1 MSSEWPLVRL
11 GDLVTLK
18 GGFAYKGEHL
28 GSGEVKLLGM
38 GVVSH
43 SERFLKNGMRS
54 YGGEFSESFRANSGD
69 IVIATRQQSDNLPIL
84 GCPALVPSDLTDT
97 DIVVGTNLYK
107 VTNQSDVDNKFLYW
121 LLRGNEYRNRILEC
135 SKGTTVRMITK
146 DAVENFTFPCPPLP
160 VRREISHFLDALDD
174 RITLLRE
181 TNATLEAIA
190 QALFKSWFVDF
201 DPVRAKMEGRTPE
214 GMDEATAALFPDGFE
229 ASELGEVPRG
239 WRAETLGSVCSYL
252 NRGLSPKY
260 LEAGGVLVL
269 NQKCIR
275 DFSVDFSKGR
285 RHDPLQ
291 RKIDGREVA
300 VGDVL
305 VNSTGVGTLGRV
317 AQVLQLPEPVIVDSH
332 VTVVRAGPEL
342 GWPYL
347 GQFMA
352 RKQPEIEA
360 MGEGSTGQTELGR
373 AKLASLP
380 IVVPSTDVLTGFG
393 ELVRPLK
400 QRVAVNE
407 RNAQT
412 LSTLRDTLLPRL
424 ISGQLRLPEA
434 QAALGNAWRA

>member
-1 MSSEWPLVRL
+1 M
-11 GDLVTLK
+11 K
-18 GGFAYKGEHL
+18 GGFAYKGEYL

-229 ASELGEVPRG
+229 TSELGEVPRG
-239 WRAETLGSVCSYL
+239 WRVAKFENFVERLPVGKKFDQKTAKAE
-252 NRGLSPKY
+252 
-260 LEAGGVLVL
+260 GVVPILDQGKSGVIGFHHEDPGVRASL
-269 NQKCIR
+269 DEPVVVFANHTCYMRLITY
-275 DFSVDFSKGR
+275 DFSAIQNVLPFKGKGIDTVWAYYATKGR
-285 RHDPLQ
+285 VKFSEYKGH
-291 RKIDGREVA
+291 
-300 VGDVL
+300 
-305 VNSTGVGTLGRV
+305 
-317 AQVLQLPEPVIVDSH
+317 
-332 VTVVRAGPEL
+332 
-342 GWPYL
+342 WPD
-347 GQFMA
+347 FT
-352 RKQPEIEA
+352 IEKA
-360 MGEGSTGQTELGR
+360 
-373 AKLASLP
+373 
-380 IVVPSTDVLTGFG
+380 VVPSMCLG
-393 ELVRPLK
+393 EAFRSVVDPLMRRVRL
-400 QRVAVNE
+400 NE
-407 RNAQT
+407 VQSDSLAR
-412 LSTLRDTLLPRL
+412 LRDTLLPRL
-424 ISGQLRLPEA
+424 ISGQLRLPESQNEIT
-434 QAALGNAWRA
+434 QAIA

>member
-190 QALFKSWFVDF
+190 RALFKSWFVDF

-229 ASELGEVPRG
+229 TSELGEVPRG
-239 WRAETLGSVCSYL
+239 WRWGTLSDLATFQNGYAFKSKDWTDSGHPVVKIGDVKPGIIDLEGCSYVAHETVVGL
-252 NRGLSPKY
+252 DRFRLSRGDL
-260 LEAGGVLVL
+260 LVGMTGYVGATGLVPSVEPAAYL
-269 NQKCIR
+269 NQR
-275 DFSVDFSKGR
+275 VGR
-285 RHDPLQ
+285 MAT
-291 RKIDGREVA
+291 K
-300 VGDVL
+300 
-305 VNSTGVGTLGRV
+305 SGVTDLGYLYCAARSPAFKEFAE
-317 AQVLQLPEPVIVDSH
+317 AQSH
-332 VTVVRAGPEL
+332 
-342 GWPYL
+342 
-347 GQFMA
+347 
-352 RKQPEIEA
+352 
-360 MGEGSTGQTELGR
+360 GSAQANVSG
-373 AKLASLP
+373 ASLMGFP
-380 IVVPSTDVLTGFG
+380 AVLVPSTLMECFNSIVSGLLEGI
-393 ELVRPLK
+393 LVNHEKSQAL
-400 QRVAVNE
+400 
-407 RNAQT
+407 AQI
-412 LSTLRDTLLPRL
+412 RDAALPQL
-424 ISGQLRLPEA
+424 ISGNLRIE
-434 QAALGNAWRA
+434 G

>member
-1 MSSEWPLVRL
+1 M
-11 GDLVTLK
+11 K
-18 GGFAYKGEHL
+18 GGFAYKGEYL

-214 GMDEATAALFPDGFE
+214 GMDEATAALFPDGLE
-229 ASELGEVPRG
+229 TSELGEVPRG
-239 WRAETLGSVCSYL
+239 WRVAKFEDFVQRLPVGKKFDQKTAKAE
-252 NRGLSPKY
+252 
-260 LEAGGVLVL
+260 GVVPILDQGKSGVIGFHHEDPGVRASL
-269 NQKCIR
+269 DEPVVVFANHTCYMRLITY
-275 DFSVDFSKGR
+275 DFSAIQNVLPFKGKGIDTVWAYYATKGR
-285 RHDPLQ
+285 VKFSEYKGH
-291 RKIDGREVA
+291 
-300 VGDVL
+300 
-305 VNSTGVGTLGRV
+305 
-317 AQVLQLPEPVIVDSH
+317 
-332 VTVVRAGPEL
+332 
-342 GWPYL
+342 WPD
-347 GQFMA
+347 FT
-352 RKQPEIEA
+352 IEKA
-360 MGEGSTGQTELGR
+360 
-373 AKLASLP
+373 
-380 IVVPSTDVLTGFG
+380 VVPSMCLG
-393 ELVRPLK
+393 EAFRSVVDPLMRRVRL
-400 QRVAVNE
+400 NE
-407 RNAQT
+407 VQSDSLAR
-412 LSTLRDTLLPRL
+412 LRDTLLPRL

-434 QAALGNAWRA
+434 QTLFEEST